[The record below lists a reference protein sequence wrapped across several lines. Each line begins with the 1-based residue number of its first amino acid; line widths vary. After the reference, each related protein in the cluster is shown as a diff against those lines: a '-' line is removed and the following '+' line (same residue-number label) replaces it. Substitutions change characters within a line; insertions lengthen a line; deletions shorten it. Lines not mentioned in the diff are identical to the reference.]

1 MGRAIR
7 QAVRLV
13 LVLAAGC
20 SAAGQ
25 LPTDSPLAQSANG
38 IIRTL
43 AKPFESGDAVT
54 PDPQA
59 ARLEVAPLESTA
71 PPGTELLIVASVTDA
86 EGQPRRGRP
95 VEWVVER

>member
-59 ARLEVAPLESTA
+59 ARLEVAPLESMDGDCKVA
-71 PPGTELLIVASVTDA
+71 PWSLAWTVLSLGML
-86 EGQPRRGRP
+86 
-95 VEWVVER
+95 